1 MAQFK
6 RGTELS
12 RDEIKAVILSC
23 EKTIQIRDVPAKF
36 LWIARERMAH
46 YKAILDSWDD
56 AEQNH

>member
-1 MAQFK
+1 MTQ
-6 RGTELS
+6 LS

-36 LWIARERMAH
+36 LWIARERLAH

-56 AEQNH
+56 TEQNH